1 MSTYY
6 TMEQNTFRRARVQAD
21 KIHVKTAISLSSN
34 HLSADTWELAE
45 EFFRNETRSVVIAT
59 ATMYGTS
66 YDFVLSH
73 QPFTESWIRS
83 IVKSSVCEAFSQ
95 VSDIVD
101 GRESFAIECKNDCE
115 MVKYN
120 RHFCELAN
128 GIMDYLSL

>member
-1 MSTYY
+1 M
-6 TMEQNTFRRARVQAD
+6 QNTFRRARVQAD
-21 KIHVKTAISLSSN
+21 KLHVKTAISLSSN
-34 HLSADTWELAE
+34 HMSSDTWELAE
-45 EFFRNETRSVVIAT
+45 ELFRNETRSVIIAT
-59 ATMYGTS
+59 STMYGTS

-120 RHFCELAN
+120 RYFRELSN
-128 GIMDYLSL
+128 GVMKDLDL